1 MNELLIQNLASLKSL
16 CSAYK
21 VKNLYAFGSVLTDKF
36 TDNSDVDFLVSFTP
50 EVDLLDYA
58 DNFFD
63 FRDNVKLLLGREID
77 LVEESSISNP
87 YFMKEINKNKVHIY
101 G

>member
-36 TDNSDVDFLVSFTP
+36 NDNSDVDFLVSFTSD
-50 EVDLLDYA
+50 VDLLDYA

-63 FRDNVKLLLGREID
+63 FRDDVKLLLGREID

>member
-36 TDNSDVDFLVSFTP
+36 NDNSDVDFLVSFTSD
-50 EVDLLDYA
+50 VDLLDYA

-63 FRDNVKLLLGREID
+63 FRDDVKLLLGREID

-87 YFMKEINKNKVHIY
+87 YFMKEVNKNKVHIY

>member
-1 MNELLIQNLASLKSL
+1 MKSL

-36 TDNSDVDFLVSFTP
+36 NDNSDVDFLVSFTSD
-50 EVDLLDYA
+50 VDLLDYA

-63 FRDNVKLLLGREID
+63 FRDDVKLLLGREID

-87 YFMKEINKNKVHIY
+87 YFMKEVNKNKVHIY